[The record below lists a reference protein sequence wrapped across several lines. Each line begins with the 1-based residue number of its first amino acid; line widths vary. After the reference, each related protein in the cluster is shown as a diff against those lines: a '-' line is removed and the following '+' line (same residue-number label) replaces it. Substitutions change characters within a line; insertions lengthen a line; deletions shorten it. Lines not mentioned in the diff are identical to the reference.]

1 MHASPFCCMG
11 LLSPLSLLCLGGDQA
26 PPCLLPNTAPF
37 LSCMI
42 WWCFYSVWSCAVS
55 ETVSVWNLP

>member
-11 LLSPLSLLCLGGDQA
+11 LLSPLSLLGLGGDQA

-37 LSCMI
+37 LSCMMVVFLLRLVL
-42 WWCFYSVWSCAVS
+42 C
-55 ETVSVWNLP
+55 L